1 MTVRMQYPALPD
13 GQDIEVAE
21 LSVPTYERMGWKV
34 VDQPSTDET
43 TAAATSRRRTTKE
56 TS

>member
-1 MTVRMQYPALPD
+1 MQYPALPD